1 MAIFALPTI
10 RNFTSFSDSYGLR
23 IMRHLNRYMFIAS
36 LLVTT
41 LTTEAVQLGSVKGSA
56 VFGRPLDLTVPVR
69 LDAPFDETAN
79 CFSAELFQADSK
91 FDAGRVR
98 LDIQPAANGLD
109 ATVRVRSVTPVNE
122 PWAKVILRNNCGAK
136 ISRQYDFLTDF
147 ADAPAGTAQADISV
161 TPAVLP
167 MTPSSTAE
175 KVRVQR
181 TEMSAK
187 APLKKSSTQTAVASQ
202 KFKRSMPA
210 TPEMAKSAVNTASST
225 GLSKLKMETFELTD
239 EHQVLLKLSSAL
251 VAPTGM
257 RTPEEIQ
264 ALAQATAVW
273 RAINGTPA
281 ELQPAATVVTA
292 ETEVK
297 NPTIVATA
305 SPQPMVVSQKLPR
318 LTGVSEFSNLLVY
331 GLIGLLALTL
341 ACIAWLWLRVR
352 KASRAGYGWLNQPAA
367 DHAEIEHEPTQFSPS
382 NFLLTQ
388 IDDQQTSEPVLESD
402 IEIDLTSDKKVETS
416 PLQNSDSA
424 AQSERQVDSTPVK
437 AADNEIISSLPKHFD
452 DPRFDE
458 RVLRSKKKL
467 RADIHD
473 KPITSSAE
481 LLDLVL
487 ADSPPKLRSISTP
500 STPEPVSNPSISANT
515 TTVKD
520 DPKGNLIDF
529 EIFAE
534 PIPAEKP
541 SRFAH

>member
-1 MAIFALPTI
+1 
-10 RNFTSFSDSYGLR
+10 
-23 IMRHLNRYMFIAS
+23 MRHLNRYIFIVS

-41 LTTEAVQLGSVKGSA
+41 VTTEAVQLGSVKGSA
-56 VFGRPLDLTVPVR
+56 VFGLPLDLTVQVR

-79 CFSAELFQADSK
+79 CFSADLFQADNK

-98 LDIQPAANGLD
+98 LDVQPAANGLE
-109 ATVRVRSVTPVNE
+109 ATVRVRSLTPVNE

-147 ADAPAGTAQADISV
+147 AEAPASTTQADNLLTLS
-161 TPAVLP
+161 ALP
-167 MTPSSTAE
+167 MTPSSTAISSSSLPNI
-175 KVRVQR
+175 KARSTATTVRSKQV
-181 TEMSAK
+181 ENSAK
-187 APLKKSSTQTAVASQ
+187 PSLKKSSTDEAGVSQ

-210 TPEMAKSAVNTASST
+210 TPEMAKNAAATASSAAQ
-225 GLSKLKMETFELTD
+225 SRLKMETFELTD
-239 EHQVLLKLSSAL
+239 EHQILLKLSSAL

-257 RTPEEIQ
+257 RSPEEIQ

-273 RAINGTPA
+273 RAINGMPA
-281 ELQPAATVVTA
+281 EVQAAATAVTA
-292 ETEVK
+292 ETPAK
-297 NPTIVATA
+297 NPAIFAAT
-305 SPQPMVVSQKLPR
+305 SPQPTVVSQKLPR

-352 KASRAGYGWLNQPAA
+352 KASRAGYGWLNESAA
-367 DHAEIEHEPTQFSPS
+367 NHAEIAHEPTQFLPT
-382 NFLLTQ
+382 NFHQTALDAQQ
-388 IDDQQTSEPVLESD
+388 ISEPALESD
-402 IEIDLTSDKKVETS
+402 IEVDIAADENVEAL
-416 PLQNSDSA
+416 PIQNNDS
-424 AQSERQVDSTPVK
+424 SVLPDIQVDSTPFK
-437 AADNEIISSLPKHFD
+437 AADNKDISSLPKHFD

-458 RVLRSKKKL
+458 RVLRSKKKR

-487 ADSPPKLRSISTP
+487 ADTPPKLRSVSTP
-500 STPEPVSNPSISANT
+500 STAEQLSNPSIASTSETAS
-515 TTVKD
+515 VKD

>member
-1 MAIFALPTI
+1 
-10 RNFTSFSDSYGLR
+10 
-23 IMRHLNRYMFIAS
+23 MRHLNRYIFIAS

-41 LTTEAVQLGSVKGSA
+41 LTTEAVQLGSIKGSA
-56 VFGRPLDLTVPVR
+56 VFGRPLDLTVQVQ
-69 LDAPFDETAN
+69 LDTPFDETAN

-98 LDIQPAANGLD
+98 LDIQPAANGLG
-109 ATVRVRSVTPVNE
+109 AAVRVRSVTPVNE
-122 PWAKVILRNNCGAK
+122 PWAKMILRNNCGAK

-147 ADAPAGTAQADISV
+147 AEAPVSTAQEDNLV
-161 TPAVLP
+161 TPSALA

-181 TEMSAK
+181 AEISAK
-187 APLKKSSTQTAVASQ
+187 APLKKSSTQAALASQ
-202 KFKRSMPA
+202 KFKRSMTA
-210 TPEMAKSAVNTASST
+210 IPEMTKSVVNTASST

-273 RAINGTPA
+273 RAINGMSA
-281 ELQPAATVVTA
+281 EVQQVATVVTA
-292 ETEVK
+292 ETQAK
-297 NPTIVATA
+297 NPAIVAAA
-305 SPQPMVVSQKLPR
+305 SPQPTAASQKLPR
-318 LTGVSEFSNLLVY
+318 LTGMSEFSNLLVY

-352 KASRAGYGWLNQPAA
+352 KASRAGYGWLNEPAA
-367 DHAEIEHEPTQFSPS
+367 DQAEIEHEPTQFSPS
-382 NFLLTQ
+382 NFHLTQ
-388 IDDQQTSEPVLESD
+388 IDEQQTSEPLLESD
-402 IEIDLTSDKKVETS
+402 IEIDLAADKSAETLS
-416 PLQNSDSA
+416 LQNSDRAELSK
-424 AQSERQVDSTPVK
+424 SQVDSTSVK

-481 LLDLVL
+481 LLDLVV
-487 ADSPPKLRSISTP
+487 ADTPPKLRSVGTP
-500 STPEPVSNPSISANT
+500 SAPEPTSNPSISEPANAAP
-515 TTVKD
+515 VKD